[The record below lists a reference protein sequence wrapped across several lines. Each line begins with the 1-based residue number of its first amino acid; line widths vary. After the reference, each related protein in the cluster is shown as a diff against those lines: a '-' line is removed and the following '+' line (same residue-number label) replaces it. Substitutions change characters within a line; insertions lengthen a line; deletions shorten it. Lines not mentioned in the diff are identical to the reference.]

1 MGEPNPYG
9 TETSQNLIVK
19 RDEDGRIRSDGF
31 DAGEKDV
38 DLHPDGVHDVISN
51 LGIVKDNF
59 TNGKN
64 QVLPPL
70 RDLPR
75 QGLGTK
81 GFKDG
86 VAAMKLIMFDEAN
99 FNQAAAFF
107 EASVENIRMM
117 LQTMKDSV
125 GGEDDFSAVT
135 LDAVNFATVQP
146 GAARP
151 DGLPAGFKVK
161 SWMDAY
167 VEQLNSPAANDAEK
181 APELS
186 EWSETGSSTSPDG
199 TVNHYFTD
207 QMGNHRTV
215 TTQPD
220 GTIVTT
226 LIDKN
231 GHATQTKESR
241 RFTNLYDTTTTT
253 TTVTDPF
260 SDHPKETVTGSES
273 VTHTQNADGSQTVTT
288 TENDKDGKPVS
299 ANAVTTNSDGS
310 TSTTHSTWSSDGK
323 KHDGETLHVGAD
335 APTPER
341 PESPVPG
348 AIKSVK

>member
-19 RDEDGRIRSDGF
+19 RDEDGHIRSDGF
-31 DAGEKDV
+31 NEGEKDV
-38 DLHPDGVHDVISN
+38 DLHPDGIHDVISN
-51 LGIVKDNF
+51 FGIVKDNF
-59 TNGKN
+59 THGKD

-86 VAAMKLIMFDEAN
+86 VAAMKLIMFNEAN

-107 EASVENIRMM
+107 ESSVENIRMM

-125 GGEDDFSAVT
+125 GGEDDFGAIT
-135 LDAVNFATVQP
+135 MEAVNFATVQP
-146 GAARP
+146 GAERP
-151 DGLPAGFKVK
+151 DGLPPGFKAK
-161 SWMDAY
+161 TWMDWY
-167 VEQLNSPAANDAEK
+167 IDQLNSPENSPASK

-186 EWSETGSSTSPDG
+186 EWTETGSSTGVDG
-199 TVNHYFTD
+199 TVSHYFTD
-207 QMGNHRTV
+207 QLGNHRTV
-215 TTQPD
+215 TTEPD

-226 LIDKN
+226 IRDKDGN
-231 GHATQTKESR
+231 ATQTKQATRYTS
-241 RFTNLYDTTTTT
+241 LYDTTTTT
-253 TTVTDPF
+253 TTVQDPF
-260 SDHPKETVTGSES
+260 GEHPKETVTGSET
-273 VTHTQNADGSQTVTT
+273 VTHTQNPNGSQTVTT
-288 TENDKDGKPVS
+288 TENGPNGKPVS
-299 ANAVTTNSDGS
+299 ETTATTNPDGS
-310 TSTTHSTWSSDGK
+310 TETTHSTWDHGK
-323 KHDGETLHVGAD
+323 RQDGETLHVGAE

>member
-38 DLHPDGVHDVISN
+38 DLHPDGVHDVIN
-51 LGIVKDNF
+51 NFGVVKDNF
-59 TNGKN
+59 THGKD

-86 VAAMKLIMFDEAN
+86 VAAMKLIMFNEAN
-99 FNQAAAFF
+99 FAQAAAFF
-107 EASVENIRMM
+107 ESSVENVRMM
-117 LQTMKDSV
+117 LQTMKDGV
-125 GGEDDFSAVT
+125 GGEDDFSAIT
-135 LDAVNFATVQP
+135 MDAVNFATVQP
-146 GAARP
+146 GAKRP
-151 DGLPAGFKVK
+151 DGLPKGFKAK
-161 SWMDAY
+161 TWMNAY
-167 VEQLNSPAANDAEK
+167 VEQLNSPENNTADD

-186 EWSETGSSTSPDG
+186 QWTETGSSTSTDG
-199 TVNHYFTD
+199 TSYHYFTD
-207 QMGNHRTV
+207 QMGNRRTV
-215 TTQPD
+215 ETMAD

-231 GHATQTKESR
+231 GHATETKQSTR
-241 RFTNLYDTTTTT
+241 YTDLYTQTTTT

-260 SDHPKETVTGSES
+260 GEHPKETVTGSES

-288 TENDKDGKPVS
+288 TENDKNGKPVS

-310 TSTTHSTWSSDGK
+310 TATTHSTWGDDGK

-348 AIKSVK
+348 AIKSVR